1 MTKIDE
7 LVQKMLDLD
16 EDTLKAQLGI
26 SAQAIAQDPTA
37 RSASIESLDE
47 ALSATPRGSS
57 LDSADVDFGEKFF
70 NKLNIKSYDLMCGE
84 LLDAELT
91 AKIAASYK
99 ENSDKAAA
107 FLAPTLASQLNL
119 PFSIAAIVAVLI
131 IKTLVSASST
141 MASATSETICEV
153 WKKKLSIEPC
163 DRINQTDNDPAQ
175 RRALEEA
182 GARGTVTL
190 QDAPGCSTAVV
201 RLLDK
206 QLIEEM
212 NKIEPNCLVSFA
224 NLNVDMG
231 EGVHP
236 FLQLP
241 AKEALAQAIRDRGQK
256 LVVNSAYRTIAQQ
269 LFLFTRG
276 SSCGYD
282 RVAPPGSSNH
292 ESGLALDIEDP
303 EGWSSF
309 LENYGW
315 YWPAFAN
322 DLCHLEYQGSD
333 KQDISGTAVL
343 AFQKLWNR
351 HNPNEQID
359 EDGAFG
365 PATEEKLNKSPVEG
379 F

>member
-1 MTKIDE
+1 MNMNKN
-7 LVQKMLDLD
+7 
-16 EDTLKAQLGI
+16 
-26 SAQAIAQDPTA
+26 
-37 RSASIESLDE
+37 SL
-47 ALSATPRGSS
+47 SVTTP
-57 LDSADVDFGEKFF
+57 
-70 NKLNIKSYDLMCGE
+70 
-84 LLDAELT
+84 
-91 AKIAASYK
+91 
-99 ENSDKAAA
+99 
-107 FLAPTLASQLNL
+107 
-119 PFSIAAIVAVLI
+119 
-131 IKTLVSASST
+131 
-141 MASATSETICEV
+141 
-153 WKKKLSIEPC
+153 SIEPC
-163 DRINQTDNDPAQ
+163 DRINQIDNDPAQ
-175 RRALEEA
+175 RRALEEI

-224 NLNVDMG
+224 DLDVELG

-241 AKEALAQAIRDRGQK
+241 AKEALAHAISDRGQK

-292 ESGLALDIEDP
+292 ESGLALDIVDP
-303 EGWSSF
+303 ENWSSF
-309 LENYGW
+309 LEKYDW
-315 YWPAFAN
+315 YWPAYPN
-322 DLCHLEYQGSD
+322 DPCHLDYRGSNI
-333 KQDISGTAVL
+333 KDIGGTAVL
-343 AFQKLWNR
+343 AFQRLWNR
-351 HNPNEQID
+351 HNSHEQID

-365 PATEEKLNKSPVEG
+365 PATEEKLNKSPIDG